1 VPEPITNA
9 ATLSPVIKS
18 AMDRLGDFVLK
29 NAGAFTKPIKDKA
42 VVELGLGMK
51 AYLVVGI

>member
-1 VPEPITNA
+1 MPEPITNA